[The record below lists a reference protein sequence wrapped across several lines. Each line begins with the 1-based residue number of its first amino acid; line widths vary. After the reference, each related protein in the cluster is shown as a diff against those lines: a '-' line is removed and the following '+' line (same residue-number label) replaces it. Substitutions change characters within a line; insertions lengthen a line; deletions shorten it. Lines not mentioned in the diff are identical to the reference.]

1 MGPQAKKRKLTPKVE
16 EINFDAADRQEFLTG
31 FRKRKQQRIR
41 HAQELAEKRA
51 REEKR
56 LERKKV
62 CTHWFYGL
70 DHEEKHSD
78 LVHSDP

>member
-16 EINFDAADRQEFLTG
+16 EINFNDVDRQEFLTG

-41 HAQELAEKRA
+41 HAQELAAKRA

-62 CTHWFYGL
+62 CTHWFHGL
-70 DHEEKHSD
+70 DNE
-78 LVHSDP
+78 

>member
-16 EINFDAADRQEFLTG
+16 EINFDPADRQEFLTG

-41 HAQELAEKRA
+41 HAQELAAERA

-62 CTHWFYGL
+62 CTPLGSTAWMMSKSML
-70 DHEEKHSD
+70 T
-78 LVHSDP
+78 